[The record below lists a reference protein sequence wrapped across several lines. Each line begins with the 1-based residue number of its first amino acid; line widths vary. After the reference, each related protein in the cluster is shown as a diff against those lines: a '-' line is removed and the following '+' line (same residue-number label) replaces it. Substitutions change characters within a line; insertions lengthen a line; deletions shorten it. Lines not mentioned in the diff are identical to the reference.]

1 MSSGLAAV
9 AAVAAAGAPLE
20 LLLLLTL
27 IVPEPL
33 TVRCCRQDLPSQ
45 DFEAPPP
52 PETLTLPPEQCN
64 APVKTTSVGLTQT
77 SLDPVTS
84 KEM

>member
-9 AAVAAAGAPLE
+9 AAAAAAPLE
-20 LLLLLTL
+20 LLLLLLTL

-52 PETLTLPPEQCN
+52 PETLTLPPEQCKS
-64 APVKTTSVGLTQT
+64 PVKTTSVGLTQT